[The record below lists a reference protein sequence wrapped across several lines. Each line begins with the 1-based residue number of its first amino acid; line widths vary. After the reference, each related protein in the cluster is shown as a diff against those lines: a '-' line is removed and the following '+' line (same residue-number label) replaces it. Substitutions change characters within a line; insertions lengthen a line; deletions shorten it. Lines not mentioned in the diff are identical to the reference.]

1 MAKFNKQQPISL
13 AVQSLAL
20 NKKYKSLIDCCFV
33 KNGSLSCIMRIK
45 PSENS
50 ETYRVLIKYKLSL
63 HRGEYYPQV
72 WLLDP
77 AMKKREGKYP
87 KHIYASRA
95 DALGH
100 QCLCL
105 FYPDYNEWN
114 RNMLISDTF
123 VPWISAWLNTYE
135 YWLITGKWHYAE
147 SPHGGCK

>member
-1 MAKFNKQQPISL
+1 MVKFNKQQPISL
-13 AVQSLAL
+13 AIQCYAL
-20 NKKYKSLIDCCFV
+20 NKTYSKLIDYCDVRCGNLLCV
-33 KNGSLSCIMRIK
+33 MRIK

-50 ETYRVLIKYKLSL
+50 ETYKVLIRYKISS
-63 HRGEYYPQV
+63 HRGEYYPKV
-72 WLLDP
+72 WLLEP

-87 KHIYASRA
+87 KHIYLSQA

-105 FYPDYNEWN
+105 FYPRYKEWS

-147 SPHGGCK
+147 SPHGDYK